1 MPHLQLRHL
10 FRHLDKNGNG
20 HIDLREFISFCTHH
34 SASGSAA
41 SATGHIS
48 MQATTVH
55 APDGAINFA
64 AKAAPL
70 PRRVARKHRRKAAA
84 KADVSAVKHPSSA
97 SSHDA
102 TRRVGCMHFAP
113 RHSVKHRTFETLAQD
128 RGDAM
133 RRPMDAVKAARA
145 ACLRGG
151 TATQAQ
157 HPQISKKAYT
167 KVQQAAKQRT
177 REQSRSPDG
186 RARARAQAAGLLMHP
201 FQGGGQR
208 RRGLQQRFDGP
219 GSLHYEHGGGRELGG
234 PWSVSGTDTATTPMY
249 SSFARPAASLRE
261 QAKDAKLRRLRQQ
274 SYGKGAAMSATSAPG
289 YAARHARSRA
299 TGRAPV
305 DRAPLVNNEPVRDAP
320 SVGSNQIESPAKLVV
335 VSLALDDNETSTAD
349 TALCTE
355 ATSGSEGATEASD
368 PKKTKGRN
376 KTEHKRK
383 YKARRKRAGAPPPT
397 AALADGQP
405 PPTASTVQPQ
415 YRYRYTSTYRHVP
428 YMYKGTS
435 TEHFTVTTDR
445 FQ

>member
-1 MPHLQLRHL
+1 
-10 FRHLDKNGNG
+10 
-20 HIDLREFISFCTHH
+20 
-34 SASGSAA
+34 
-41 SATGHIS
+41 

-70 PRRVARKHRRKAAA
+70 PRRVARKHRRTAAA
-84 KADVSAVKHPSSA
+84 KADGSAVKRPISA

-151 TATQAQ
+151 VVKQAQ
-157 HPQISKKAYT
+157 HSQISKKAHS
-167 KVQQAAKQRT
+167 KVQRAAKQRA
-177 REQSRSPDG
+177 REHSRSPDG

-201 FQGGGQR
+201 FQGGGQH

-234 PWSVSGTDTATTPMY
+234 PWSVSGTDTATAPVY

-274 SYGKGAAMSATSAPG
+274 SYRMGVAMDATSAPG
-289 YAARHARSRA
+289 YAARHARSLA
-299 TGRAPV
+299 TNKVVVDPAPNV
-305 DRAPLVNNEPVRDAP
+305 SKETAQDA
-320 SVGSNQIESPAKLVV
+320 SAVVSNRSESPTKLVV
-335 VSLALDDNETSTAD
+335 VSLALDDRVISKTDA
-349 TALCTE
+349 ALS
-355 ATSGSEGATEASD
+355 AAASSQHVGATKVRGSD
-368 PKKTKGRN
+368 PKDAESEDKTVR
-376 KTEHKRK
+376 KRK
-383 YKARRKRAGAPPPT
+383 YKTRRSRGGAPPPPPT
-397 AALADGQP
+397 VP
-405 PPTASTVQPQ
+405 PPPIQPAISLQPSKLPAAVHNLASRMQREAMSQ
-415 YRYRYTSTYRHVP
+415 LQSMRN
-428 YMYKGTS
+428 
-435 TEHFTVTTDR
+435 
-445 FQ
+445 